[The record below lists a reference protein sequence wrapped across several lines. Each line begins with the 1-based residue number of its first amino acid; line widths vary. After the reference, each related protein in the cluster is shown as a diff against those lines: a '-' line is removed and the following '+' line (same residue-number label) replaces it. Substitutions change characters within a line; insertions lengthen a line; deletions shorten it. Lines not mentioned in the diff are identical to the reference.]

1 MNVNSLLNARDRLA
15 FVNTYPRSPPMASRG
30 MIPALTPSAVK
41 KDPEVMAA
49 SALASL
55 LTSERN
61 SVPVALQCQQY
72 LQRQP
77 QQAKAQPVSKKLEL
91 PERFTKNGRRRAIPF
106 PLKLMQVLSD
116 EQYCHIITWMPNGR
130 SFVILRPKAF
140 VSDILPKHFKSAQYA
155 SFTRKL
161 ARWGFTRCE
170 DGTGEFCHP
179 QFLKGRLDL
188 AEKMACLG
196 PSPNGKSSLAKNA
209 MRQRDAPSATIDLS
223 QDDEE
228 SPRQTDESVESASH
242 SKSTAEPPK
251 TMEHVQKERTVG
263 NSLLGISTKKN
274 HMLELEL
281 EAMRL
286 RRYIHAAA
294 LSRRALADLQSQS
307 LAPYLNKPTDR
318 AVLHCLP
325 ELQST
330 GLNPLLYPMPGA
342 PLSPAVGMR
351 GMYSTSQGHQLCTAM
366 PVRRFPNMK
375 GAKTA

>member
-1 MNVNSLLNARDRLA
+1 
-15 FVNTYPRSPPMASRG
+15 
-30 MIPALTPSAVK
+30 
-41 KDPEVMAA
+41 MAA

-55 LTSERN
+55 LTSDRV
-61 SVPVALQCQQY
+61 SAPVALQCQQY
-72 LQRQP
+72 LQRQ
-77 QQAKAQPVSKKLEL
+77 QQQVKAQPRSNTLEL
-91 PERFTKNGRRRAIPF
+91 PERFTKNGRKRAVPF

-116 EQYCHIITWMPNGR
+116 EQYGHIITWMPNGR

-161 ARWGFTRCE
+161 ARWGFSRCE

-179 QFLKGRLDL
+179 QFFKGRLDL

-196 PSPNGKSSLAKNA
+196 PSSNCKSSLAKSS
-209 MRQRDAPSATIDLS
+209 MRQRDNPSASIDLS
-223 QDDEE
+223 HDNK
-228 SPRQTDESVESASH
+228 SPRQKADESVVSTSH
-242 SKSTAEPPK
+242 SKSTLNIVNKDDTKELP
-251 TMEHVQKERTVG
+251 TSMQHVQKEPVDG
-263 NSLLGISTKKN
+263 DGDLGTLTKKN

-307 LAPYLNKPTDR
+307 FAPYLKSTDR
-318 AVLHCLP
+318 AALRCLP

-330 GLNPLLYPMPGA
+330 GLNPFLYPTHGA
-342 PLSPAVGMR
+342 SMSPMVDMR
-351 GMYSTSQGHQLCTAM
+351 GMYSTSQGQQLCTAM
-366 PVRRFPNMK
+366 PLRRFPNMK

>member
-1 MNVNSLLNARDRLA
+1 
-15 FVNTYPRSPPMASRG
+15 MASRG
-30 MIPALTPSAVK
+30 IIDTMTPSAVQ
-41 KDPEVMAA
+41 KDPEVLAA

-55 LTSERN
+55 LASDRKV

-77 QQAKAQPVSKKLEL
+77 QQASAQRVSNKLEL
-91 PERFTKNGRRRAIPF
+91 PERFTKNGRRRAVPF

-116 EQYCHIITWMPNGR
+116 EHYSHVITWMPNGR

-161 ARWGFTRCE
+161 VRWGFTRCE
-170 DGTGEFCHP
+170 DGTGEFFHP

-196 PSPNGKSSLAKNA
+196 PSSNSKSSLAKNST
-209 MRQRDAPSATIDLS
+209 RQRNAPSSSPTDLS
-223 QDDEE
+223 EEE
-228 SPRQTDESVESASH
+228 SPRQTDESVGSTSE
-242 SKSTAEPPK
+242 SKSISKIEKDKQDPIEPSTTAKRLYKVPAARK
-251 TMEHVQKERTVG
+251 D
-263 NSLLGISTKKN
+263 LLGISTSKN

-294 LSRRALADLQSQS
+294 LSRRALADLHSQS
-307 LAPYLNKPTDR
+307 LAPYLKSTDR
-318 AVLHCLP
+318 AALQCLP
-325 ELQST
+325 ELQSN
-330 GLNPLLYPMPGA
+330 GLNPFLYPMPGA
-342 PLSPAVGMR
+342 PRSHMVDMT
-351 GMYSTSQGHQLCTAM
+351 GMYSTSEGHHLCTAM